1 MTDHA
6 NVESWIIDRLRAI
19 CLEFPEAHEQQAW
32 VGTRWMIRSK
42 NFAHVLVVDAGWPP
56 ACARAAGTEGPARV
70 QTFRYIAR
78 MDAPLFARAPFF
90 KPVWWPDIAG
100 LVIDAGTDRDQVADL
115 ASGSYCRLAP
125 KKPAALVDRPS
136 GRQGSGGDDC

>member
-56 ACARAAGTEGPARV
+56 ACARAAGTEGPASV
-70 QTFRYIAR
+70 PTFRSSAR
-78 MDAPLFARAPFF
+78 LDAPRFARAPFF